1 MMSKILFV
9 ALFAM
14 IVTSVDINK
23 CILLSEENNF
33 GTNLKWLC
41 CDGVQFLSEDGKI
54 TAKAGACENSQNK
67 VKPSAG
73 SMLMIASF
81 AIVLQLQL
89 SH

>member
-1 MMSKILFV
+1 MHFIERREQFWDKFV
-9 ALFAM
+9 VVVFY
-14 IVTSVDINK
+14 
-23 CILLSEENNF
+23 
-33 GTNLKWLC
+33 
-41 CDGVQFLSEDGKI
+41 GVQFLSEAGKI